1 MCSRP
6 KPGLLATG
14 TRDGRRT
21 RRLLVIAA
29 LLLPYPLA
37 GQQTAALQSRADS
50 LLREWRQA
58 DVFAAVQDS
67 LRAAQRI
74 AGRDTIRVGAL
85 TILANPSPL
94 PLAQAAAQAW
104 PEIERFFGPIAQELI
119 RHPVIIQAVDPDTAT
134 LTSGPGGVLRIPW
147 DQEQS
152 QLVRALVGSADLG
165 SLDRGLRD
173 WLGGP
178 VTPWTDLKPL
188 LGRVYVR
195 LVTTPSQAVH
205 HCFAGD
211 LSACRDA
218 LSLTDTAGRI
228 TRWYGPEER
237 RYLVATE
244 LALLQSGGVLA
255 RQGRDAEFHSCAAG
269 SDSACLD
276 LLIAFSPGA
285 TPPPLD
291 YGARYAL
298 LATAVTLGGREAF
311 SRLLASPEEPI
322 GSRLAEASFVTEDS
336 LVARWRAAVLAA
348 RPKPVSLP
356 PWGPLIAIVWASV
369 FTGCALRSSRWRV

>member
-1 MCSRP
+1 MCSRVE
-6 KPGLLATG
+6 PGLQATPA
-14 TRDGRRT
+14 RAGR
-21 RRLLVIAA
+21 LVLVFA
-29 LLLPYPLA
+29 LVCTAPLVS
-37 GQQTAALQSRADS
+37 QSTAALQSRADS

-58 DVFAAVQDS
+58 NVFAAVQDS

-74 AGRDTIRVGAL
+74 AGRDTIRVGSL

-104 PEIERFFGPIAQELI
+104 VEIERFYGPVAQELV
-119 RHPVIIQAVDPDTAT
+119 RQPVIIQAVDPDTAT

-152 QLVRALVGSADLG
+152 QLVRALVGTADLG

-178 VTPWTDLKPL
+178 VTPWLDLKPL

-218 LSLTDTAGRI
+218 LSLTDTADRI

-237 RYLVATE
+237 RYLVATQ
-244 LALLQSGGVLA
+244 LALFQSSGLLA

-269 SDSACLD
+269 NDSGCLD
-276 LLIAFSPGA
+276 LLMAFSPGA

-291 YGARYAL
+291 YGARYTL
-298 LATAVTLGGREAF
+298 LATAVALGGREAF
-311 SRLLASPEEPI
+311 SRLLASPEESI
-322 GSRLAEASFVTEDS
+322 GRRLAEASLVTQDS
-336 LVARWRAAVLAA
+336 LVARWRADVLAA

-356 PWGPLIAIVWASV
+356 PWGPLIAIAWAGV

>member
-1 MCSRP
+1 MCSPAEPSLPATPAHASR
-6 KPGLLATG
+6 LVLVCALAF
-14 TRDGRRT
+14 
-21 RRLLVIAA
+21 AA
-29 LLLPYPLA
+29 PLA
-37 GQQTAALQSRADS
+37 SQSTRALQSRADS

-58 DVFAAVQDS
+58 NVFAAVQDS

-74 AGRDTIRVGAL
+74 AGRDTIRVGGL
-85 TILANPSPL
+85 TILVNPSPL
-94 PLAQAAAQAW
+94 PVARAAARAW
-104 PEIERFFGPIAQELI
+104 PVIERFYGPVAQELAT
-119 RHPVIIQAVDPDTAT
+119 HPVIIQAVDPDTAT
-134 LTSGPGGVLRIPW
+134 LTAGPGGVLRIPW

-178 VTPWTDLKPL
+178 VAPWLDLKPV
-188 LGRVYVR
+188 LGRVYVQ
-195 LVTTPSQAVH
+195 LVTAPSQAVRR
-205 HCFAGD
+205 CFAGA

-218 LSLTDTAGRI
+218 LSLAGTADSI
-228 TRWYGPEER
+228 ARWYGPDER
-237 RYLVATE
+237 RYLVTTQ
-244 LALLQSGGVLA
+244 LAWRGERGW
-255 RQGRDAEFHSCAAG
+255 REAEFHSCYTG

-276 LLIAFSPGA
+276 LLESISPGNI
-285 TPPPLD
+285 PPPLD

-311 SRLLASPEEPI
+311 SRLLATSKEPI
-322 GSRLAEASFVTEDS
+322 GRRLAEASVVTEDS
-336 LVARWRAAVLAA
+336 LVARWRADVLAA

-356 PWGPLIAIVWASV
+356 PWGPLFAIVWAGV